1 VRVFFY
7 FFVYTYVR
15 LLRIF
20 VLIEYVRGGTR
31 VEIVPK
37 RRTFF
42 YRVAYTYSVSMKVY
56 CNDIKIQLHTVV
68 RTRSIQL
75 DVSLRISTRGTN
87 DVFSRDDAT

>member
-37 RRTFF
+37 RRTFGSC
-42 YRVAYTYSVSMKVY
+42 RV
-56 CNDIKIQLHTVV
+56 H
-68 RTRSIQL
+68 
-75 DVSLRISTRGTN
+75 
-87 DVFSRDDAT
+87 VFSIYESLL